1 MIKGKRIIALIPA
14 RSGSKGLVG
23 KNTKLLCGKPL
34 IAWPIQSAQLSK
46 YIDKVVVSTDSQK
59 IAEVALQ
66 YQAEVPFI
74 RPSHLAQ
81 DSTSSFDVI
90 AHALEALAL
99 EGETFDYLF
108 LLEPTS
114 PLTQTSDIDL
124 AIERLIDNADNAKAI
139 VGLCANEEGHPA
151 FSVKINR
158 QGFLEPYQEN
168 FEVLRR
174 QDLPA
179 CYRYEGSLYG
189 SDIVT
194 LKKEKSFYHQQ
205 TIGYLVPKWQAL
217 EIDDLTDFI
226 CVEAIMNNLNLI
238 KASYPSTYNE

>member
-46 YIDKVVVSTDSQK
+46 YIDKVIVSTDSQK
-59 IAEVALQ
+59 IAEIALQ

-74 RPSHLAQ
+74 RPNHLAQ

-124 AIERLIDNADNAKAI
+124 AIERLIDNEDNAKAI

-158 QGFLEPYQEN
+158 QGFLVPYQEN
-168 FEVLRR
+168 FEVL
-174 QDLPA
+174 QW
-179 CYRYEGSLYG
+179 
-189 SDIVT
+189 V
-194 LKKEKSFYHQQ
+194 FY
-205 TIGYLVPKWQAL
+205 
-217 EIDDLTDFI
+217 
-226 CVEAIMNNLNLI
+226 
-238 KASYPSTYNE
+238 S

>member
-1 MIKGKRIIALIPA
+1 MINGKRIIALIPA

-46 YIDKVVVSTDSQK
+46 YIDKVIVSTDSQK
-59 IAEVALQ
+59 IAEIALQ

-74 RPSHLAQ
+74 RPNHLAQ

-124 AIERLIDNADNAKAI
+124 AIERLIDNEDNAKAI

-158 QGFLEPYQEN
+158 QGFLVPYQEN

-174 QDLPA
+174 QDLPT
-179 CYRYEGSLYG
+179 CFRYEGSLYG
-189 SDIVT
+189 SDIAT
-194 LKKEKSFYHQQ
+194 LQKEKSFYHQQ
-205 TIGYLVPKWQAL
+205 TIGYLVPKWQAF

-238 KASYPSTYNE
+238 KASYPSTHNE